1 MSSSYRVLKLQ
12 SGEEIIAKIKGKE
25 GEKVILEN
33 PMIFTTQ
40 VDSMMQREKIRQPE
54 ISKSLHQIQM
64 KIMP

>member
-40 VDSMMQREKIRQPE
+40 LRSTPFGQTQEITFLKDWLANIKKI
-54 ISKSLHQIQM
+54 L
-64 KIMP
+64 